1 MRDLTGTRLGN
12 YEVQEQ
18 LGVGGMAVVYRAV
31 QSSLGRE
38 VALKVLAP
46 ALTEDSEFLKRFEN
60 EARTLASLDHPNI
73 LAIIDFDT
81 VDGVTFLTMPLARGG
96 SFEEVVSKG
105 PMEPGAAWTRFLRP
119 VADALGHAHR
129 AGIVHRDL
137 KPANVLIHSDSRPL
151 LADFGLARSSAGAS
165 HLTNAGFAVGTP
177 GYMAPEQVM
186 GREVDARAD
195 IYAYAAMVFRALTGR
210 LPYTGATPMEIA
222 IATVRSPIPSAT
234 ALRRQLP
241 DELDEFMRRA
251 LAKDPDERP
260 STMAELVTLL
270 NRVPQHRVAGP
281 PRPAPGPAA
290 AAPRPAPAASPTLA
304 APPPAVP
311 APTPERMESLSFAP
325 LQAALAAAPPPA
337 VGSAVAALEL
347 QGLPRLSG
355 HERCC
360 QDAFFA
366 NSLGAAREVCGAA
379 WPRVAAAAGLTELAA
394 NPPSGPT
401 RTTPVEL
408 PSRLNEAFEVVFT
421 TEAADRIRSW
431 GRLATASWLRA
442 PGAAPAGVK
451 LAIGRQRKLEVV
463 LKAHVRA
470 MDGVRGEHLHSYRQI
485 DADQFW
491 LIHYSN
497 LFALGR
503 RKREK
508 SCHLW
513 TSSLEA
519 LLRGSGLANDWL
531 VSEVECGCVTG
542 SFDCVFAFRRG

>member
-1 MRDLTGTRLGN
+1 MLQHSVRDLTGTTLGH
-12 YEVQEQ
+12 YEVKER

-60 EARTLASLDHPNI
+60 EARVLASLDHPNI

-96 SFEEVVSKG
+96 SFEDVVAKG
-105 PMEPGAAWTRFLRP
+105 PMDPGSAWTRFLRP

-151 LADFGLARSSAGAS
+151 LADFGLARVSAGAS

-186 GREVDARAD
+186 GKEVDARAD

-210 LPYTGATPMEIA
+210 LPYTGETPMEIA

-234 ALRRQLP
+234 ELRHELP
-241 DELDEFMRRA
+241 DELDEFMRKA
-251 LAKDPDERP
+251 LAKDPNQRP
-260 STMAELVTLL
+260 STMAELVALL
-270 NRVPQHRVAGP
+270 NKVPQHRVTPP
-281 PRPAPGPAA
+281 PRP
-290 AAPRPAPAASPTLA
+290 A
-304 APPPAVP
+304 APPPAP
-311 APTPERMESLSFAP
+311 AAAAAAPAAPAPPPTPEPMQSLSFAH
-325 LQAALAAAPPPA
+325 LQAAMAAAPPPA

-347 QGLPRLSG
+347 QGFPRLLG
-355 HERCC
+355 RERFCE
-360 QDAFFA
+360 DGFFA
-366 NSLGAAREVCGAA
+366 NSLRAAREISGAA
-379 WPRVAAAAGLTELAA
+379 WPQVAATAGLAEYAA
-394 NPPSGPT
+394 DPPAGPT

-408 PSRLNEAFEVVFT
+408 PSRLNEAFEIVFT
-421 TEAADRIRSW
+421 SDSAERIRGW
-431 GRLATASWLRA
+431 GRLATGNWLKA
-442 PGAAPAGVK
+442 QGPPSGIK

-463 LKAHVRA
+463 LKAHAKA
-470 MDGVRGEHLHSYRQI
+470 MDGIRGEHLHAYKQI
-485 DADQFW
+485 DDDQFW

-503 RKREK
+503 RKGEK

-513 TSSLEA
+513 TASLEA

-531 VSEVECGCVTG
+531 VSEIECGCVSG
-542 SFDCVFAFRRG
+542 SFDCVFAFRSART